1 MEIHAVDHDILI
13 YAGDQQV
20 AFAVEVVLRH
30 NKQAVVFAG
39 VKSAQGC
46 SGKSARSA
54 AAQYLSL
61 LREIDV
67 HQFLLV
73 KCDITHLSCFSISF
87 IIVFSVDFLYDLN
100 YRITQQTNLQKYIFL
115 MKQRNIFSIY
125 FNRSEKQMLV
135 KKNLEPA
142 DPGFCRILLFRKISA
157 QP

>member
-1 MEIHAVDHDILI
+1 MEIHAVDHDVLI

-20 AFAVEVVLRH
+20 AFAAEVVLRH
-30 NKQAVVFAG
+30 NEQAVVFAG

-73 KCDITHLSCFSISF
+73 KCDITHLIGLYFSLIH
-87 IIVFSVDFLYDLN
+87 
-100 YRITQQTNLQKYIFL
+100 YI
-115 MKQRNIFSIY
+115 
-125 FNRSEKQMLV
+125 
-135 KKNLEPA
+135 
-142 DPGFCRILLFRKISA
+142 
-157 QP
+157 